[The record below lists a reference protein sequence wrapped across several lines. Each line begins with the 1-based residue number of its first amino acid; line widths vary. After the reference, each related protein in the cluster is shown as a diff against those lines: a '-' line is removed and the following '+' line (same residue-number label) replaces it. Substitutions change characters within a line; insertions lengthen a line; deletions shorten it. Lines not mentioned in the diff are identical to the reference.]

1 MGRLFSKPEAGAIY
15 GNTLAT
21 LVRHKTENGN
31 QSDNRAHVFNP
42 YPEYNSAAWR
52 ETHAV
57 YVPCIGPTGGEVE
70 DITIFKGRPLGFP
83 NPSFGSYEVFG
94 MDAEACFE
102 RETRFGQYG
111 LGDMVDKENKVI
123 DWDKVDWGGL
133 QKQCLDKN
141 SDRFDMKG
149 KPNEFLSH
157 YDSQPDDHQKPTD
170 IPRNRPSTR
179 SRVHERRTDR
189 RRGYSLKTIF
199 LDDTEPLREQRTA
212 LLLRSYTGK
221 EYNENDRLVI
231 RSLIAELSLRTGG
244 EYEVFL
250 FVQVK
255 EKDVDIWAD
264 EETYRAVIE
273 RTTPR
278 EFWNITILWDDAA
291 VEQIYPSMDKRAMNV
306 HLAQWLS
313 VQGFM
318 QENRQ
323 FDFVWNWELDSRA
336 TGHHYDM
343 LTKLAS
349 FAKKQP
355 RKGLWERNERFY
367 IPSAHNDYD
376 TEFRKM
382 VENRTI
388 DDSIWGP
395 PNLTFVKPVGPA
407 PPVRSP
413 KRDKYRWG
421 VDEEADVIMLS
432 PIFDPVNSG
441 WIMTDQVYGYSDAE
455 HKPIEVPRR
464 TTIVTQSRVSRR
476 LIDIMHVENL
486 RGNHVASEMT
496 PQTVALLHGLKA
508 VYAPMPVFFDRPWSG
523 EQLDRWFNPGPGGQS
538 GSFGSPMGFGREG
551 RFEGSTWYYRAVP
564 PQRLY
569 NNWMGNEDAGIGGP
583 DWEKVHGRPCL
594 PAMLLHP
601 IKDVKPTERGHASNA
616 ELPVGSV
623 Y

>member
-1 MGRLFSKPEAGAIY
+1 MRP
-15 GNTLAT
+15 
-21 LVRHKTENGN
+21 KTEDGKLLNSSSDHTPTFNGN
-31 QSDNRAHVFNP
+31 RAYVFNP
-42 YPEYNSAAWR
+42 YPEYNSATWK
-52 ETHAV
+52 ETHAI
-57 YVPCIGPTGGEVE
+57 YVPCVGPTGKEVE
-70 DITIFKGRPLGFP
+70 DIMAFKGRPLGFP
-83 NPSFGSYEVFG
+83 DPLFGSYEVLG
-94 MDAEACFE
+94 MDRELCFE
-102 RETRFGQYG
+102 RETRFGHYG
-111 LGDMVDKENKVI
+111 LGDMVDNDNKRV

-133 QKQCLDKN
+133 QTQCLDKN

-149 KPNEFLSH
+149 KPNGFLSH
-157 YDSQPDDHQKPTD
+157 YDPKPDDEQKPTD
-170 IPRNRPSTR
+170 IPSNRPRIS
-179 SRVHERRTDR
+179 SRAHKRRAD
-189 RRGYSLKTIF
+189 RRGYSLKTMF
-199 LDDTEPLREQRTA
+199 LDDSEPVREQRTA

-221 EYNENDRLVI
+221 QYNDNDRLVI
-231 RSLIAELSLRTGG
+231 RSLITELSLRTGG

-255 EKDVDIWAD
+255 EKDVDIWAN

-278 EFWNITILWDDAA
+278 EFWNITVLWDDAA
-291 VEQIYPSMDKRAMNV
+291 VDKLYPAMDQRAMNV

-313 VQGFM
+313 VQMFM

-343 LTKLAS
+343 LTKLAQ

-367 IPSAHNDYD
+367 IPSAHGDFD
-376 TEFRKM
+376 TEFRRM

-388 DDSIWGP
+388 DDSVWGA
-395 PNLTFVKPVGPA
+395 PNLTFVKPVGPE

-432 PIFDPVNSG
+432 PMFDPVNSG
-441 WIMTDQVYGYSDAE
+441 WIMANQVYGYSDAE
-455 HKPIEVPRR
+455 HKPTEVPRR

-508 VYAPMPVFFDRPWSG
+508 VYAPMPVFFDRPWTG
-523 EQLDRWFNPGPGGQS
+523 EQLDKWFNPGPGGQS

-583 DWEKVHGRPCL
+583 DWEEVHGRPCM

-601 IKDVKPTERGHASNA
+601 IKDVKPTERGYTSNA
-616 ELPVGSV
+616 KLPVGSV